1 MEDRM
6 KRVRALSLS
15 IAFLGLVAVG
25 APGGARAA
33 ARETAIPFDLVDHV
47 ILVKCRINDAPK
59 LYDFVVDTGALTVID
74 KALADELQL
83 KQRGPQAK
91 IDTLRVGDCAV
102 GRLFVFTNF
111 DLQPLRDAYGVD
123 VSGIIGSDLLEDY
136 VATIDYAARRLT
148 LSSDTTSLADRMKAG
163 GTGYLL
169 KFAKHPINHAP
180 MVRCTLN
187 DSIAVDAMLDTGQPY
202 ALAVPLKEFERTG
215 ASRQKSTITAKGVM
229 IRWPGTSSPDNHFA
243 RLESL
248 DADGLRVNGIT
259 AVFAELP
266 SLLSVP
272 LLGCDFLSQYRIVLD
287 YRHGDALFVPREGS
301 TGSDHSYSAGLSIK
315 MNAESQLLV
324 RGVWEGSP
332 ADRAGIRVGDRIVE
346 FNARTVTPEL
356 QRDLV
361 LLLNDGATESVELL
375 LETPQG
381 PRKVLLKKER
391 LL

>member
-6 KRVRALSLS
+6 KQVRALSLS
-15 IAFLGLVAVG
+15 IAFLGLFAVG

-33 ARETAIPFDLVDHV
+33 ARETVIPFDLVDHV
-47 ILVKCRINDAPK
+47 IVVQCRINDAPK
-59 LYDFVVDTGALTVID
+59 PYNFVVDTGALTVVD

-91 IDTLRVGDCAV
+91 IDTLRMGDRAV
-102 GRLFVFTNF
+102 DRVFVFTNF
-111 DLQPLRDAYGVD
+111 DLQPLRDAYGID
-123 VSGIIGSDLLEDY
+123 VRGIVGSDLLEDY
-136 VATIDYAARRLT
+136 IATIDYAARRLT
-148 LSSDTTSLADRMKAG
+148 LSSDTVSLADREKSGEA
-163 GTGYLL
+163 GYLL
-169 KFAKHPINHAP
+169 KFTKHPINHAP
-180 MVRCTLN
+180 IVKCTLN
-187 DSIAVDAMLDTGQPY
+187 DSVAVDAMMDTGQPY
-202 ALAVPLKEFERTG
+202 ALALPLKEFERTG
-215 ASRQKSTITAKGVM
+215 ASRQKSTIKAKGVM
-229 IRWPGTSSPDNHFA
+229 IKWPGTSSPDNYLA

-248 DADGLRVNGIT
+248 DADGLRVNGIA

-272 LLGCDFLSQYRIVLD
+272 LLGCDFLSQYRVVLD
-287 YRHGDALFVPREGS
+287 YRHGEALLVPRKGS
-301 TGSDHSYSAGLSIK
+301 TGSDHSYSAGLSVK
-315 MNAESQLLV
+315 MNAEKQLLV

-332 ADRAGIRVGDRIVE
+332 ADRAGIQAGDRIVE
-346 FNARTVTPEL
+346 FNSRKVTPEL

-361 LLLNDGATESVELL
+361 ILLNDGATESVELL